1 MEWRLTRAGLHQ
13 RRTWVGEGD
22 LRRCRW
28 KVTDGEGVDLD
39 ELRAST
45 VLREVVVGLELH
57 GR

>member
-1 MEWRLTRAGLHQ
+1 
-13 RRTWVGEGD
+13 VGEGD